1 MAGSRCAFHPE
12 RYVGAMSIDQLDLAT
27 PWPALPLAAW
37 QDTYATLHMYTQ
49 VVGKLRL
56 ALCAR
61 ENQYWHVALYVTARG
76 LGTSPMPYGEKTIDL
91 EFDFIAHELVLRVS
105 DGKRRALPLRAQPV
119 RDFYRDLM
127 AMLGEVGCPV
137 RIWPRPVEVP
147 EPIEFD
153 RDTRHCSYD
162 AGAAR
167 NFWEV
172 LRRVDVVLK
181 QFRGRFM
188 GKSSPVHFFWGSFD
202 LAVTRFSGRR
212 APPRPD
218 ADAITREAYNQE
230 VISVGFW
237 PGGSGVD
244 GAAFYSYT
252 APPPAGLE
260 RERLRPERAFWHPQL
275 KEFLLMYDDVRSDAR
290 PDERI
295 LEFAQSSYEAGAR
308 LAGWNRQELELPAA
322 QV

>member
-1 MAGSRCAFHPE
+1 MDPSAR
-12 RYVGAMSIDQLDLAT
+12 T

-56 ALCAR
+56 ALCPR
-61 ENQYWHVALYVTARG
+61 ENQLWHVALYVTARG
-76 LGTSPMPYGEKTIDL
+76 LGTSPMPYGDQLVEL
-91 EFDFIAHELVLRVS
+91 EFDFIDHQLHLRKS
-105 DGKRRALPLRAQPV
+105 DGTRRAMPLRPQPV
-119 RDFYRDLM
+119 RDFYRAVM
-127 AMLGEVGCPV
+127 AMLGEIGCPV

-147 EPIEFD
+147 DPIQFEE
-153 RDTRHCSYD
+153 DTRHCAYD
-162 AGAAR
+162 AEAAHR
-167 NFWEV
+167 FWEV
-172 LRRVDVVLK
+172 LRRVDAVFKV
-181 QFRGRFM
+181 FRGRFM

-202 LAVTRFSGRR
+202 LAVTRFSGKA

-252 APPPAGLE
+252 APAPAGLE
-260 RERLRPERAFWHPQL
+260 AERVRPERAFWHPQL
-275 KEFLLMYDDVRSDAR
+275 KEFLLMYDDVRSAAR
-290 PDERI
+290 PEELI
-295 LEFAQSSYEAGAR
+295 LEFAESTYEAGAR
-308 LAGWNRQELELPAA
+308 LAGWNRRELELGEPA
-322 QV
+322 